1 MDSMSRWLVGS
12 SITSTL
18 GFFRISLPNS
28 MRPCSPPEIT
38 FTDFLISSLEN
49 SMRPRVPRTSCSP
62 PWVHWAIQSNRVAS
76 SSKSSAWSWAK

>member
-18 GFFRISLPNS
+18 GLCSTSLPNS

-38 FTDFLISSLEN
+38 FTDLPMSSLEN
-49 SMRPRVPRTSCSP
+49 SMRPRVPRIACSP
-62 PWVHWAIQSNRVAS
+62 PWVHWAIQSYRVTS
-76 SSKSSAWSWAK
+76 SAKSSAWSWAK